1 MRSLRRI
8 IRLGRSGR
16 ARLLGAVALGVLAA
30 GAAVVLAGTSAWLIA
45 RAAEHPPVLHL
56 MVAIVAVRA
65 AGIGRGVFRYSE
77 RLLSHDA
84 SFRVL
89 TDLRVAVVTRVERLL
104 PGTRALGNGDLLT
117 RFVGDVDGLA
127 DLWVRVLLPAAVT
140 AVVGAGALAMMVAM
154 LPAAGVVLAV
164 SLTVA
169 SVVAPALSIRSSG
182 RAAAGV
188 APARGAY
195 QQRLL
200 TVLDGAAELTVCGA
214 ADAALDELDRI
225 DDDLRSAES
234 RIAWGTGLGTAVAV
248 LAAGGGLI
256 ATMWVGAH
264 AVAAGQLSGVTLA
277 VVVLLPLSV
286 HELVGLLAP
295 AAALLPALAAS
306 SRRVLEVLDTA
317 DTVAEPVPAV
327 NVPRGELG
335 LRVTELSLGW
345 PGAPTV
351 LHDLTFDV
359 AAGEQLAIVGPS
371 GVGKS
376 TLAATLMR
384 FIEPVA
390 GTVELVGRDRAVDAA
405 ELGDALEVVERGAHG
420 ARGGVDAARIA
431 GDDVRS
437 VVGWCAHDA
446 HLFDSTV
453 AANLRIARP
462 SAGDD
467 ELLAA
472 LSAVQ
477 LDEWLARL
485 PHGLDSMVGEHGQSL
500 SGGERQRLALAR
512 IVLSGAE
519 VVVVDEPTEHL
530 DDHIALALMN
540 DLLTVLAGRTVL
552 VITHRRDLLPPA
564 MRVLDISARMAE
576 TARASRVRSGD
587 GA

>member
-169 SVVAPALSIRSSG
+169 SIVAPALSIRSSG

-234 RIAWGTGLGTAVAV
+234 RMAWGTGLGTAVAV

-335 LRVTELSLGW
+335 LRVNELSLGW

-390 GTVELVGRDRAVDAA
+390 GTVELVGRDRAVEIQNAA
-405 ELGDALEVVERGAHG
+405 AGGAAGQRHMDPAPALEHRAGAPPARTRLDGRRARSVAVGWRTPTTRTGEDRAVRRRGGGGRRTHRTPRRPHRTRTDERSAHRAGRPHRAGDHPPARPPPAGHAG
-420 ARGGVDAARIA
+420 AR
-431 GDDVRS
+431 
-437 VVGWCAHDA
+437 
-446 HLFDSTV
+446 HLGTDGRDSP
-453 AANLRIARP
+453 RE
-462 SAGDD
+462 S
-467 ELLAA
+467 
-472 LSAVQ
+472 
-477 LDEWLARL
+477 
-485 PHGLDSMVGEHGQSL
+485 
-500 SGGERQRLALAR
+500 
-512 IVLSGAE
+512 
-519 VVVVDEPTEHL
+519 
-530 DDHIALALMN
+530 
-540 DLLTVLAGRTVL
+540 RTVG
-552 VITHRRDLLPPA
+552 RW
-564 MRVLDISARMAE
+564 
-576 TARASRVRSGD
+576 RVRSWCRVVPASGVD
-587 GA
+587 ERDWRSTGTCWP

>member
-234 RIAWGTGLGTAVAV
+234 RMAWGTGLGTAVAV

-327 NVPRGELG
+327 EVPRGELG

-405 ELGDALEVVERGAHG
+405 RV
-420 ARGGVDAARIA
+420 A

-437 VVGWCAHDA
+437 VVGWCAQDA